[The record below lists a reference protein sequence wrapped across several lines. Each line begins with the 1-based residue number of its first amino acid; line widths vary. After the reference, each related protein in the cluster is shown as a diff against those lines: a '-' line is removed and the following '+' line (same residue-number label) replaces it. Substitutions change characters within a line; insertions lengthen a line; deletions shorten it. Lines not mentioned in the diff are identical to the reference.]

1 MDIVEDRGVETI
13 AVAESAATG
22 ALVRVAIWARR
33 DITQNAFACFFQ
45 RAQRNAMTDPLHQSA
60 RTVLVAGASGL
71 VGREILQGLLADAST
86 AAVHTVGRREL
97 RLEHPKLT
105 QHIVDLKA
113 LPALPR
119 VDEAFIAL
127 GTTIK
132 VAGSQAAFRAV
143 DFDAVVAVAK
153 AAKAAGA
160 TRLGVVSAMGAD
172 ARSSVFYNRVK
183 GDTEAALSALGF
195 ETLVIAR
202 PSFLAGD
209 REALGQPLR
218 SGEALALNVSR
229 WLAPLIPD
237 NYRSIDAR
245 RVARALLNAVSATQ
259 GRRVLLSGEMQ
270 RQAIPSRPPSS
281 VP

>member
-1 MDIVEDRGVETI
+1 M
-13 AVAESAATG
+13 AH
-22 ALVRVAIWARR
+22 
-33 DITQNAFACFFQ
+33 
-45 RAQRNAMTDPLHQSA
+45 PLHQST
-60 RTVLVAGASGL
+60 RTVLLAGASGL
-71 VGREILQGLLADAST
+71 VGREILQGLLADLSVT
-86 AAVHTVGRREL
+86 AVHSLARREL
-97 RLEHPKLT
+97 PLQHPKLI
-105 QHIVDLKA
+105 QHIVDFKG

-132 VAGSQAAFRAV
+132 VAGSQEAFRAV

-153 AAKAAGA
+153 AARAAGA
-160 TRLGVVSAMGAD
+160 GRLGVVSAMGAN

-183 GDTEAALSALGF
+183 GETEAALSALGF

-209 REALGQPLR
+209 RESLGQPVR
-218 SGEALALNVSR
+218 SGEGLALNVSR

-245 RVARALLNAVSATQ
+245 CVARALLKTVPDLQ
-259 GRRVLLSGEMQ
+259 GRRILLSGEMQ
-270 RQAIPSRPPSS
+270 RL
-281 VP
+281 

>member
-1 MDIVEDRGVETI
+1 M
-13 AVAESAATG
+13 AASTT
-22 ALVRVAIWARR
+22 AASDAPRR
-33 DITQNAFACFFQ
+33 
-45 RAQRNAMTDPLHQSA
+45 
-60 RTVLVAGASGL
+60 VLVAGGSGL
-71 VGREILQGLLADAST
+71 VGRELLQILLADPSV
-86 AAVHTVGRREL
+86 AAVHAVGRREL
-97 RLEHPKLT
+97 TLRHPRLV
-105 QHIVDLKA
+105 QHLVDFAA

-153 AAKAAGA
+153 AARAARA

-172 ARSSVFYNRVK
+172 VRSRVFYSRVK
-183 GDTEAALSALGF
+183 GEMEQALSALGF

-202 PSFLAGD
+202 PSLLVGN

-218 SGEALALNVSR
+218 SGEEIGAKVSH
-229 WLAPLIPD
+229 WLAPLIPA
-237 NYRSIDAR
+237 NYRPIPAAA
-245 RVARALLNAVSATQ
+245 VGRALVEAVRDTA

-270 RQAIPSRPPSS
+270 ERRA
-281 VP
+281 